1 MLNWEV
7 NQGLTST
14 ITWPASRVLFAK
26 ILLLPTLQS
35 WAIWQD
41 PIIRLLSPITWLCI
55 ILVRIWSSLNV
66 IQNFYFEN
74 GGKKKKKKQ
83 PQQPHHYR
91 PFTWLWRTVDWGMF
105 SDVII
110 VANIKETFIPWL
122 NDRHIYKRG
131 ILYENIHMYINC
143 DCNTVSNT
151 YVQYIWNT
159 VSNIISSS
167 FFFFFWKT
175 KQSVRNLY

>member
-1 MLNWEV
+1 MNNDCTCSVSIVLHLKHLNYILIRYNIWEIRYTKMLNWEV

-41 PIIRLLSPITWLCI
+41 PIIRLLLPITWLCI
-55 ILVRIWSSLNV
+55 MLVRIWSSLNV

-74 GGKKKKKKQ
+74 GGEKKKKKQ

-91 PFTWLWRTVDWGMF
+91 PITWLRRTVDWGMF
-105 SDVII
+105 SDVIV

-122 NDRHIYKRG
+122 NDRHIYIRG
-131 ILYENIHMYINC
+131 
-143 DCNTVSNT
+143 VSCM
-151 YVQYIWNT
+151 
-159 VSNIISSS
+159 
-167 FFFFFWKT
+167 KT
-175 KQSVRNLY
+175 STCI